1 MSSAT
6 LPESH
11 RDLLDSQSVGILS
24 TITPAGLIQSTAIWF
39 LVDEGQVKI
48 SISSARKKLRNLQ
61 DNPVA
66 TFFLLDPA
74 NPFRFVEVRG
84 TVTLQPDTDFS
95 FRAKVGAK
103 YGTDV
108 ANFDQP
114 GDTRQVV
121 TLQAT
126 TVNAQ

>member
-1 MSSAT
+1 MTSLA

-11 RDLLDSQSVGILS
+11 RDLLEAPGVGILS
-24 TITPAGLIQSTAIWF
+24 TITPAGLIQSTGIWF
-39 LVDEGQVKI
+39 LVDDGQVKI

-84 TVTLQPDTDFS
+84 TVTLEPDTDFA
-95 FRAKVGAK
+95 FRAKVSAK
-103 YGTDV
+103 YSTDI
-108 ANFDQP
+108 AGFDQP
-114 GDTRQVV
+114 GDTRQVA
-121 TLQAT
+121 TIQAT
-126 TVNAQ
+126 TINAQ